1 MQVKEVWKMEREKKG
16 QTIDDK
22 RVVRVVTFK
31 DLSSGTV
38 RDYMILYSYG
48 RDLTEAQEA
57 KLNLQSRVRP
67 MVAKKIRDLSD
78 QELRG
83 DVYSRLVATAENE
96 NEMPRTPRQV
106 NNNKSSP
113 WFLRIAPPSLIL

>member
-113 WFLRIAPPSLIL
+113 